1 MAILVSGLAQVKETP
16 MNYWL
21 MANTAAGD
29 GSHDADFWREHL
41 QAAGLDALQVRNI
54 AETDWHRQ
62 VEPGDRLLVAGGDGS
77 VNQAASICIE
87 RNAVMG
93 VLPSGTANDFAR
105 NLGLPS
111 DPEAICRVAL
121 GEHTAK
127 VDVAWI
133 NGQLYLNVAHI
144 GLGTVPAR
152 AASPRQK
159 KLLGRFSY
167 LVILGRKL
175 GMQRGF
181 HGRIEGD
188 DQATEGRWLT
198 IAIASGAYF
207 GGGYG
212 IAGARIDDGQL
223 DIVAVRQRSWQRLL
237 LSFLATRLLGHPPQ
251 DDDTVVHLRSP
262 QCHIQLQHAR
272 TLTADGETLGRMAN
286 VSAFTRRAVLEVAC
300 QHLVVANDNALA
312 GEIREPS

>member
-1 MAILVSGLAQVKETP
+1 

-29 GSHDADFWREHL
+29 GSHDANFWRERL
-41 QAAGLDALQVRNI
+41 LAAGLDSLQVRDI
-54 AETDWHRQ
+54 VETDWHRQ
-62 VEPGDRLLVAGGDGS
+62 IEPGDRLLVAGGDGS
-77 VNQAASICIE
+77 VNSAAALCIE
-87 RNAVMG
+87 RRAVLG

-105 NLGLPS
+105 NLGLPD
-111 DPEAICRVAL
+111 DPVDVCRVAL
-121 GEHTAK
+121 GAHTAK

-152 AASPRQK
+152 EASPREK

-167 LVILGRKL
+167 LVTLARKL
-175 GMQRGF
+175 GVQRGF

-188 DQATEGRWLT
+188 DQTVEGRWLT

-207 GGGYG
+207 GGGHG

-223 DIVAVRQRSWQRLL
+223 DIVAVRQRAWFRLL
-237 LSFLATRLLGHPPQ
+237 LSYLSTRLLGHPPEG
-251 DDDTVVHLRSP
+251 DDTVVHLRSP
-262 QCHIQLQHAR
+262 QCHVQLRHAR
-272 TLTADGETLGRMAN
+272 TLTADGETMGRMAN

-300 QHLVVANDNALA
+300 QGVVGAHDSTLA
-312 GEIREPS
+312 GEIREAS

>member
-1 MAILVSGLAQVKETP
+1 
-16 MNYWL
+16 MNHWL

-29 GSHDADFWREHL
+29 GSHDAAFWREHL
-41 QAAGLDALQVRNI
+41 RAAGLDTLRVRDI

-62 VEPGDRLLVAGGDGS
+62 VAPGDRVLVAGGDGS
-77 VNQAASICIE
+77 VNLAASICIE
-87 RNAVMG
+87 HGAVLG

-105 NLGLPS
+105 NLGLPD
-111 DPEAICRVAL
+111 DPVAVCRVAL
-121 GEHTAK
+121 GAHTAK

-152 AASPRQK
+152 EASPREK

-167 LVILGRKL
+167 LVTLARKL
-175 GMQRGF
+175 GVQRGF
-181 HGRIEGD
+181 QGRIEGD
-188 DQATEGRWLT
+188 DQAVEGRWLT

-207 GGGYG
+207 GGGHG

-223 DIVAVRQRSWQRLL
+223 DIVAVRQRAWFRLL
-237 LSFLATRLLGHPPQ
+237 LSYLATRLLGHPPQ
-251 DDDTVVHLRSP
+251 GDDTLVHLRSP
-262 QCHIQLQHAR
+262 QCHVQLRHAR

-300 QHLVVANDNALA
+300 RGVVGANDSTLA
-312 GEIREPS
+312 GEIRETS

>member
-1 MAILVSGLAQVKETP
+1 

-29 GSHDADFWREHL
+29 GRHDAGFWREHL
-41 QAAGLDALQVRNI
+41 QAAGLEEVQVRDI
-54 AETDWHRQ
+54 ANTDWHRQ
-62 VEPGDRLLVAGGDGS
+62 VRSGDRLLVAGGDGS
-77 VNQAASICIE
+77 VNLAASICIE
-87 RNAVMG
+87 RSAILG

-121 GEHTAK
+121 GEQTAK

-144 GLGTVPAR
+144 GLGTVPSR
-152 AASPRQK
+152 AASPREK

-167 LVILGRKL
+167 LITLGRKL
-175 GMQRGF
+175 RLQRGF

-188 DQATEGRWLT
+188 EQVAVGRWLT

-207 GGGYG
+207 GGGHG

-223 DIVAVRQRSWQRLL
+223 DIVAIRQRAWLRLL
-237 LSFLATRLLGHPPQ
+237 LSFLATRLLGHPPR

-262 QCHIQLQHAR
+262 QCHIQLQRAH

-286 VSAFTRRAVLEVAC
+286 ISAFTRHAVLEVAC
-300 QHLVVANDNALA
+300 QELVAANRSALA
-312 GEIREPS
+312 GEVREPS